1 MQPRVGRPPKFRI
14 GRKQSIGEAR
24 EIFLAKP
31 RSLLRKARTLVL
43 WRGDQV
49 GFGAA
54 DAGDQQIAKMANRLA
69 AEMLQILP
77 VADQPMH

>member
-1 MQPRVGRPPKFRI
+1 MQPRVGRAAKFRI
-14 GRKQSIGEAR
+14 GRKQSIEEAR
-24 EIFLAKP
+24 QIFLAES
-31 RSLLRKARTLVL
+31 RSLLRKARTFVL

-49 GFGAA
+49 RFRAA
-54 DAGDQQIAKMANRLA
+54 DPRDQQIAEMANRFA